1 MKIKQLLVGLCLL
14 LPVSVPVTAAGISKT
29 SSDEYGYLF
38 YQCNTAHQQ
47 SDNPSRYIL
56 EIQSDTSHILTQPI
70 CMEIDHQKQD
80 DSNWAVALIPFF
92 RLEDFK
98 KQQIDYETIA
108 QISTSQGR
116 SNNGYSSYL
125 IVNRD
130 SDIYTLAD
138 LAHQKIL
145 ASRRN
150 SLSTSIYPT
159 YVLGD
164 YFKQHDIQLT
174 YRPKSSADPLSLL
187 TSNKVSAAFANE
199 YLSNK
204 NLMRQYRV
212 ILAFHWLPDYLVVV
226 NNKIISQKQA
236 NTLKSMLI
244 HQKAQQNF
252 AFFKPNYELINAF
265 NKIVDSNA

>member
-1 MKIKQLLVGLCLL
+1 M
-14 LPVSVPVTAAGISKT
+14 
-29 SSDEYGYLF
+29 
-38 YQCNTAHQQ
+38 H
-47 SDNPSRYIL
+47 
-56 EIQSDTSHILTQPI
+56 
-70 CMEIDHQKQD
+70 
-80 DSNWAVALIPFF
+80 
-92 RLEDFK
+92 
-98 KQQIDYETIA
+98 
-108 QISTSQGR
+108 
-116 SNNGYSSYL
+116 

-130 SDIYTLAD
+130 TDIYNLAD

-145 ASRRN
+145 ASRGN

-174 YRPKSSADPLSLL
+174 YRHKSSADPLSLL

-199 YLSNK
+199 YLLNK

-244 HQKAQQNF
+244 HLHQKAQQNF